1 MSLNN
6 LESERLCFPDRLGPF
21 SQNDQEMDSFASLQ
35 VVASWFLLSFSAL
48 ALVASSSV
56 LVVLATKEAL
66 VHGLR
71 LFLSQAFVHDI
82 CFELNYLKVHSRIF
96 ICGDMRI

>member
-48 ALVASSSV
+48 ALVASSV

-66 VHGLR
+66 VHSMR
-71 LFLSQAFVHDI
+71 LFLPQAFVHDI
-82 CFELNYLKVHSRIF
+82 CFELNYFKVHSRIF